1 LKNKIDSI
9 LEDLNSNQELKA
21 DTLIEYADSF
31 IEVPNEIASA
41 PYPESHKIPAC
52 ESEAYAFYKVNS
64 DQTIK
69 FYFAVTNPQGI
80 SAKAFAVILDEGFSN
95 QNLNDIINS
104 DPDIVKKVFGNSV
117 SMGKGLGLNSMLGVV
132 KTIAQNNLN
141 KTETET

>member
-1 LKNKIDSI
+1 MKNKIDSI
-9 LEDLNSNQELKA
+9 LEDLNLEPDLKA

-31 IEVPNEIASA
+31 ISVPEEIATA

-52 ESEAYAFYKVNS
+52 ESEAYAFYKLNS

-80 SAKAFAVILDEGFSN
+80 SAKAFAVILDQGFSN
-95 QNLNDIINS
+95 QNLNDIIDS
-104 DPDIVKKVFGNSV
+104 DPDIVKKVFGNGI

-132 KTIAQNNLN
+132 KTIAKNNITN
-141 KTETET
+141 TKES